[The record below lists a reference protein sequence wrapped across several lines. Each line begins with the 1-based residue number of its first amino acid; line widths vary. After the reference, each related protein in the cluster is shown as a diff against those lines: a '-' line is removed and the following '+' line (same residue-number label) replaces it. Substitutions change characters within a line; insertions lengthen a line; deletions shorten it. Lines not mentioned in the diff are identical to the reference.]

1 MRRGL
6 ILAACVILLDQ
17 VSKMLILDL
26 MQPPRAI
33 EILPVFNIVLA
44 MNRGVSFSLF
54 TSHAETA
61 PYLLSALALA
71 VCGGLVWWL
80 RSGTAPRIAVGL
92 VLGGAL
98 GNVADR
104 LRFGAVVDFL
114 DVHWQAWHWPA
125 FNVADSAISIGAVL
139 IVFDALFSRPHHGK
153 MPPS

>member
-33 EILPVFNIVLA
+33 EILPVFNLVLA

-54 TSHAETA
+54 TSHADSA
-61 PYLLSALALA
+61 PYLLSGLA
-71 VCGGLVWWL
+71 VAVCAGLLWWL
-80 RSGTAPRIAVGL
+80 RRGDAPATAVGL
-92 VLGGAL
+92 VVGGAL
-98 GNVADR
+98 GNVIDR

-114 DVHWQAWHWPA
+114 DVHWQTWHWPA
-125 FNVADSAISIGAVL
+125 FNVADSAISLGAVL
-139 IVFDALFSRPHHGK
+139 LVFDALFSRPHHGK
-153 MPPS
+153 MPPP